1 MMDMDYLD
9 EATVEVAQAKA
20 QVKNAPGKSRLYLE
34 GAAELKNQAQ
44 NLEQLQH
51 FAYHENR
58 LVNAGAEL
66 LAICVSVQRMP
77 QPEDTFQFRQGLKKA
92 ITELKQRIALLDY
105 PPSVA
110 DKTCFLFCIVL
121 DEFILHSDWGEES
134 GWANHALV
142 SELFGMRDGGEQFYQ
157 VAEKALA
164 QPNLLVD
171 MLELIYI
178 FIRIGF
184 RGQYR
189 LGHAERLEILVENIE
204 TIIFRTRPPIPFQ
217 ANSMPDLPRAHK
229 PAKQAKFL
237 RQLLL
242 FGLAIGLVW
251 GTVSYWY
258 QNSLSQRAREFIAL
272 PEFTS
277 TYLNVSDE
285 EEVVYISTESEM
297 QLAAR
302 AFGSEV
308 NGVAPKPVAAVTAE
322 TNTKP
327 VPATT
332 RIWAV
337 QLATFSDRENAQRF
351 ISERKLENLSATIE
365 PWKDQVRILVRQNSL
380 QEARQLASGLQEQG
394 IKDAFVISN

>member
-1 MMDMDYLD
+1 MDMDYLD
-9 EATVEVAQAKA
+9 EATVEVAQAS
-20 QVKNAPGKSRLYLE
+20 VHRNSSPDNSRLYLE
-34 GAAELKNQAQ
+34 GAAELKNQTQ
-44 NLEQLQH
+44 NLQQLQH
-51 FAYHENR
+51 FAHHENQ

-77 QPEDTFQFRQGLKKA
+77 QPEDSFQFRQGLKKS
-92 ITELKQRIALLDY
+92 ITELKQRIASLDY

-121 DEFILHSDWGEES
+121 DEFILHTDWGEES

-189 LGHAERLEILVENIE
+189 LGHAERLEILVQNIE
-204 TIIFRTRPPIPFQ
+204 TIIFRARPPIPFQ
-217 ANSMPDLPRAHK
+217 ANAKPDLPRTQK
-229 PAKQAKFL
+229 PARQAKFL

-297 QLAAR
+297 QLSATAFRSQANVPVLAPR
-302 AFGSEV
+302 A
-308 NGVAPKPVAAVTAE
+308 PVIAE
-322 TNTKP
+322 TKTNP
-327 VPATT
+327 VQATA
-332 RIWAV
+332 RNWAV

-351 ISERKLENLSATIE
+351 ISQQNLENLGATIE
-365 PWKDQVRILVRQNSL
+365 PWKNQVRILVRQNTL
-380 QEARQLASGLQEQG
+380 QDARQLASQLQGQG